1 MITMPITLEQLINT
15 LKQLQPSDRAQVAKA
30 LIEIE
35 LQSDLTSLIKD
46 LYSQDAIEEVTD
58 NDIMS
63 EIKFVRQNRA
73 I

>member
-15 LKQLQPSDRAQVAKA
+15 VKQLQPSDRAQVAKA

-35 LQSDLTSLIKD
+35 LQSDLTNLIKD
-46 LYSQDAIEEVTD
+46 LYSQDAIEEITD

-63 EIKFVRQNRA
+63 EIKFVRQNRG

>member
-1 MITMPITLEQLINT
+1 MPITLEQLINT
-15 LKQLQPSDRAQVAKA
+15 VKQLQPSDRAQVAKA

-35 LQSDLTSLIKD
+35 LQSDLTNLIKD
-46 LYSQDAIEEVTD
+46 LYSQDAIEEITD

-63 EIKFVRQNRA
+63 EIKFVRQNRG

>member
-35 LQSDLTSLIKD
+35 LQSDLTTLIKD

>member
-15 LKQLQPSDRAQVAKA
+15 VKQLQPSDRAQVAKA

-46 LYSQDAIEEVTD
+46 LYSQDAIEEITD

-63 EIKFVRQNRA
+63 EIKFVRQNRG